1 MNNVNILGYEEYL
14 TEQGDTFDLI
24 AWKLY
29 DEEMLASEIIQANL
43 DYADVLIFD
52 AGVTLLV
59 PVIEETDVQESVPPW
74 RQSNESDL

>member
-1 MNNVNILGYEEYL
+1 MV
-14 TEQGDTFDLI
+14 
-24 AWKLY
+24 WKRADRPRPSFRLLY
-29 DEEMLASEIIQANL
+29 IYRYVFLFATRKASEIIQANL

>member
-1 MNNVNILGYEEYL
+1 MNNINILGYEEYL

-43 DYADVLIFD
+43 NYVDVLIFD
-52 AGVTLLV
+52 AGVSLMV
-59 PVIEETDVQESVPPW
+59 PIVEELNLQEAVPPW
-74 RQSNESDL
+74 RSQNESDL